1 MADLSSLLGG
11 IDLSSVLSKALSDP
25 SFAATLAGLA
35 SGLRKGGQ
43 ANPPESEPKPE
54 PKPQPDPSE
63 AVAALLPMLGKLGAT
78 PPPPDNGCPKGGGN
92 GGGRKGDPR
101 CSLLLA
107 LKPYLS
113 KSRCEAIDRMV
124 QVSKIGGLIGQMPAG
139 KREEP
144 S

>member
-1 MADLSSLLGG
+1 MADLSPLLGG

-43 ANPPESEPKPE
+43 AKPPETEPKTGS
-54 PKPQPDPSE
+54 KSQPDPGE
-63 AVAALLPMLGKLGAT
+63 AVTSLLPMLAGLGA
-78 PPPPDNGCPKGGGN
+78 PA
-92 GGGRKGDPR
+92 GRDDHEGEENRQGGDPR
-101 CSLLLA
+101 CGLLLA

-113 KSRCEAIDRMV
+113 RSRRDAVDKIVRM
-124 QVSKIGGLIGQMPAG
+124 SKTAGLISRMSAG
-139 KREEP
+139 RREEP

>member
-35 SGLRKGGQ
+35 SGLREGGQ

-78 PPPPDNGCPKGGGN
+78 PPPPDNGGPK
-92 GGGRKGDPR
+92 GGRKGDPR

>member
-35 SGLRKGGQ
+35 SGLREGGQ

-54 PKPQPDPSE
+54 PKPQPAPGE
-63 AVAALLPMLGKLGAT
+63 AVAALLPMLGKLGAP
-78 PPPPDNGCPKGGGN
+78 PPPPDKGGPKGGG
-92 GGGRKGDPR
+92 GRKGGDPR
-101 CSLLLA
+101 CSLLLS

>member
-1 MADLSSLLGG
+1 MADLSSILGG

-35 SGLRKGGQ
+35 SGLREGGQ
-43 ANPPESEPKPE
+43 AEPAPKPE

-63 AVAALLPMLGKLGAT
+63 AVAALLPMLGKLGAP
-78 PPPPDNGCPKGGGN
+78 PPPPDKDSPKGGGN

-101 CSLLLA
+101 CSLLLS

-113 KSRCEAIDRMV
+113 KSRCEVIDRMV

>member
-35 SGLRKGGQ
+35 SGLREGGQ
-43 ANPPESEPKPE
+43 AKPPEPEPKPE
-54 PKPQPDPSE
+54 PKPQPDPGE

-78 PPPPDNGCPKGGGN
+78 PPPPDKGSPKGGG
-92 GGGRKGDPR
+92 GRKGGDPR
-101 CSLLLA
+101 CSLLLS